1 MIVSNCCGASYA
13 EPGHPDNDIC
23 GACGEHSDA
32 INQDEPSINV
42 IEMPAL
48 EVNKEDFDAF
58 EDIRTY
64 GAWNMFDPRAIEASG
79 LERKVYLAVMSEYSE
94 LKEKYYGKIDESAGI
109 SDRA

>member
-1 MIVSNCCGASYA
+1 MKVTK
-13 EPGHPDNDIC
+13 D
-23 GACGEHSDA
+23 
-32 INQDEPSINV
+32 
-42 IEMPAL
+42 
-48 EVNKEDFDAF
+48 DFDAF

-94 LKEKYYGKIDESAGI
+94 LKEKYYGKVDESASV